1 MPPNPNR
8 CIARLIERKPYASG
22 QLTFD
27 ALAKDTPMK
36 IPKQVMIR
44 EELLQHHELPPAF
57 TIAVVRDG
65 DSWRAICNVEP
76 EKHWTKIDEGEV
88 VARVA
93 QIGDKFALRYEL
105 SESIRRRGEAGQ
117 QNKPRPG

>member
-105 SESIRRRGEAGQ
+105 SE
-117 QNKPRPG
+117 

>member
-8 CIARLIERKPYASG
+8 CIARLIERKQYASG

-36 IPKQVMIR
+36 IPKTAHELEVMIR

-57 TIAVVRDG
+57 IAVVRDG
-65 DSWRAICNVEP
+65 DS
-76 EKHWTKIDEGEV
+76 
-88 VARVA
+88 
-93 QIGDKFALRYEL
+93 
-105 SESIRRRGEAGQ
+105 
-117 QNKPRPG
+117 